1 MLRKAHGNKKTMF
14 EINKKPNTVVKN
26 EPKTSRVSEP
36 IPKTSA
42 YDRVVQL
49 VTNDNAEA
57 VSQQR
62 PQGQEPQKK
71 KYILWFNYV
80 SLFAVWFILFS
91 NSLNRLFVFFSAPH
105 KIHTKR
111 L

>member
-1 MLRKAHGNKKTMF
+1 MLNKSHGDKTTMF
-14 EINKKPNTVVKN
+14 EINKHPNTVVKK
-26 EPKTSRVSEP
+26 EPKTSRGSEP

-62 PQGQEPQKK
+62 PQGQEPNNNKVH
-71 KYILWFNYV
+71 IIV
-80 SLFAVWFILFS
+80 
-91 NSLNRLFVFFSAPH
+91 
-105 KIHTKR
+105 
-111 L
+111 

>member
-1 MLRKAHGNKKTMF
+1 MLNKSHGDKTTMF
-14 EINKKPNTVVKN
+14 EINKNPNTVVKK
-26 EPKTSRVSEP
+26 EPKTSRGSEP

-62 PQGQEPQKK
+62 PQGQEPKK
-71 KYILWFNYV
+71 QVHIIV
-80 SLFAVWFILFS
+80 
-91 NSLNRLFVFFSAPH
+91 
-105 KIHTKR
+105 
-111 L
+111 